1 MHTSHTRE
9 TGYFPY
15 RAHKNRP
22 YIAEF
27 LRLPDKERN
36 WNTLVQM
43 SLSRTRR
50 EFGDRE
56 SINADQKLSQL
67 VHACCMH
74 ESWLSNALADFF
86 NGGQVVF
93 HIYSALKEAF
103 RHSDL
108 GDATARDLKFPFK
121 DSYIHIG
128 TDSGLFFNGGRTQL
142 EGVFLS
148 EKEHK
153 DGNSVSMTIVGT
165 LVDDPQHWGERG
177 MESFTFHFGPA
188 EMDLPILDG
197 ARKHLEHHGKDPTED
212 DKFSDLS
219 EFSDDEQ
226 KEILESWATQA
237 EERRLN
243 RENIP
248 VVLECVRMVANALL
262 YVSQYPDDMA
272 DDYQD
277 GFPAGF
283 KEKIERSQGKVLE
296 RNLSK
301 ARMSGFTL
309 IKRVGGIFER
319 AMLVDASL
327 NVGDAVGPSPHLR
340 RAHWRRQAFGVGLI
354 QRKLIWIRAAR
365 VLGGTARGRPYLI
378 SDGEAI
384 DGNSVKNLMFPE
396 QNAAQLAGSDAMNL
410 PSLKDDFDCQENSI

>member
-1 MHTSHTRE
+1 LNYLGEQVSLSDLIIKEFTDMSE

-27 LRLPDKERN
+27 LRLPDKDRN
-36 WNTLVQM
+36 WNSLLQMTLA
-43 SLSRTRR
+43 RTRQAFGNR
-50 EFGDRE
+50 ET
-56 SINADQKLSQL
+56 IKADPKLNQL
-67 VHACCMH
+67 VHSCCMQ
-74 ESWLSNALADFF
+74 ESWFSTALADFF

-93 HIYSALKEAF
+93 HIAPALKEAF
-103 RHSDL
+103 RHSEL

-128 TDSGLFFNGGRTQL
+128 SDVGLVFNGGRTRL

-148 EKEHK
+148 EKSHK
-153 DGNSVSMTIVGT
+153 DGKSVSMTLVGT
-165 LVDDPQHWGERG
+165 LVKTPAHWGERG
-177 MESFTFHFGPA
+177 METFTFHFGTG
-188 EMDLPILDG
+188 EMDMPLLDG
-197 ARKHLEHHGKDPTED
+197 AKKHLEMHGRDPTND

-219 EFSDDEQ
+219 EFDEAG
-226 KEILESWATQA
+226 KSSILESWATQA
-237 EERRLN
+237 EDRRLQL
-243 RENIP
+243 ENIP

-283 KEKIERSQGKVLE
+283 REKIERSQGKALA

-301 ARMSGFTL
+301 VRNSGFTL
-309 IKRVGGIFER
+309 IKRVGGVFEC
-319 AMLVDASL
+319 AMQMEACVDGSS
-327 NVGDAVGPSPHLR
+327 DSPSPHMR
-340 RAHWRRQAFGVGLI
+340 RAHWRRQAFGAGLT

-365 VLGGTARGRPYLI
+365 VLGGTVRERPYLI
-378 SDGEAI
+378 ADGAVS
-384 DGNSVKNLMFPE
+384 GNTEETGHPL
-396 QNAAQLAGSDAMNL
+396 GT
-410 PSLKDDFDCQENSI
+410 I